1 MKANEKKTPSMT
13 SQEYMDALEMA
24 AQLQGT
30 LQTRNTWESMGIIME
45 GWCRGQNPRDIIG
58 LAECGQNEL
67 QIMGS
72 IYRGTVQQDLQE
84 AREARAAKQM
94 IRALQASGITTEEL
108 AEGITEAWRT
118 LDEKVQRQA
127 QERREGLEARHAEPC
142 S

>member
-1 MKANEKKTPSMT
+1 MKTNEKKAPSMT
-13 SQEYMDALEMA
+13 AQEYMDALEMA

-45 GWCRGQNPRDIIG
+45 GWCRGQNPMDIIG

-84 AREARAAKQM
+84 AREARAARQM

-118 LDEKVQRQA
+118 LGEEARERS
-127 QERREGLEARHAEPC
+127 QERRDGLEARHKEPC